1 MAVISL
7 NQPDADDLDFD
18 AIEVTGELESANHLL
33 GDHAALMRFHD
44 EKGYVFLRDVLDSDS
59 VAEARD
65 AMFAIMERHGV
76 VAPGATEPVW
86 TGTPFPPGMEES
98 EEFSGI
104 SRRIIEHPGN
114 FDLMARI
121 LGEPAAMV
129 PIVQYR
135 IYPPGGPVTGVH
147 QDGFF
152 SPGIVNFKPVWMP
165 LVDIDRSMGGLMVAV
180 GQNKRGYFHNLAK
193 APRCPIPEGVIDP
206 GSWATT
212 DYHPGD
218 VLVIHGATPHASRPN
233 LSDRVRV
240 SIDTRIQ
247 SARDPRVLLGTVTG
261 FAVDRVDLETADGP
275 RSFRVDDHSFIRL
288 LHPGPRIPIDEFVD
302 TIREGMKLTVVF
314 DGDHAVTLRKASEN

>member
-1 MAVISL
+1 MAVVSL
-7 NQPDADDLDFD
+7 SQPDADDLDFD
-18 AIEVTGELESANHLL
+18 AIRITGELETANHLL
-33 GDHAALMRFHD
+33 DDHEALMRFHD
-44 EKGYVFLRDVLDSDS
+44 EKGYVFLRNVLDPAS
-59 VAEARD
+59 VEEARA
-65 AMFAIMERHGV
+65 AMFEIMERHGV
-76 VAPGATEPVW
+76 VAPGASEPVW
-86 TGTPFPPGMEES
+86 TGTPFPGGMEES
-98 EEFSGI
+98 EEFAGI

-114 FDLMARI
+114 LELMARI

-135 IYPPGGPVTGVH
+135 IYPPNGPVTGVH

-247 SARDPRVLLGTVTG
+247 SAGNPRVLLGTVTG
-261 FAVDRVDLETADGP
+261 WASDRIDVETNDGP
-275 RSFRVDDHSFIRL
+275 RSFRVDDDTFIRI
-288 LHPGPRIPIDEFVD
+288 LHPGTRIPTGDFAETVQKD
-302 TIREGMKLTVVF
+302 MKLAIVF
-314 DGDHAVTLRKASEN
+314 DGDHAETLRKASEN